1 MHLSVAL
8 LKGIELKF
16 IWDNDKALK
25 NLKKH
30 SVSFEDAT
38 TVFTGPLSL
47 TISDVLHSHDEERF
61 IIIGQSIENKMIV
74 VIHTDLWDTIR
85 IMSARL
91 ATKRERKNYESK
103 SN

>member
-1 MHLSVAL
+1 M
-8 LKGIELKF
+8 KF

-30 SVSFEDAT
+30 SVSFEKAT
-38 TVFTGPLSL
+38 TVFTDPLSL
-47 TISDVLHSHDEERF
+47 TIPDMLHSYDEERF

-74 VIHTDLWDTIR
+74 VFHTDLGDTI
-85 IMSARL
+85 IIISARL

-103 SN
+103 SNWLI